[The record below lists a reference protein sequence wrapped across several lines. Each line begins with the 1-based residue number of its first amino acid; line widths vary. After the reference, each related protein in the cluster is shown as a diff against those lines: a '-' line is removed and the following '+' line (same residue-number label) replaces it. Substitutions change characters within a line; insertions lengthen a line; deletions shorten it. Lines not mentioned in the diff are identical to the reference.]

1 MLLSVNHWWE
11 CLFVNEIDE
20 RVWWLCGWEWEN
32 VKVWELKITKTIFV
46 TTTIQKTI
54 QTIEVFSVKCVSEW

>member
-20 RVWWLCGWEWEN
+20 RVWWLCGWEWCEGLR
-32 VKVWELKITKTIFV
+32 VKNYKGYIGYNDNSKNYPNYWGIF
-46 TTTIQKTI
+46 
-54 QTIEVFSVKCVSEW
+54 C